1 NLLNF
6 DPSKYSYD
14 PTTDTFGNNGI
25 IIAGNNA
32 NGTPGRN
39 KTTLT
44 GRQWG
49 FAPRVG
55 VAWSPKMFNN
65 KLVVRAGWGM
75 YYDRGELFSY
85 LSPGVTGNIT
95 TGGPFGISPQE
106 PFVNSQ
112 SCLVTIACTT
122 SLENP
127 YGTTLV
133 QPTGKANSIVLPNAC
148 ALATLAG
155 DAAPNAGC
163 IPNTSNITPFYLGVY
178 A

>member
-1 NLLNF
+1 
-6 DPSKYSYD
+6 
-14 PTTDTFGNNGI
+14 
-25 IIAGNNA
+25 
-32 NGTPGRN
+32 
-39 KTTLT
+39 
-44 GRQWG
+44 
-49 FAPRVG
+49 
-55 VAWSPKMFNN
+55 
-65 KLVVRAGWGM
+65 M

-95 TGGPFGISPQE
+95 TGGPFGINAQE

-112 SCLVTIACTT
+112 SCLVTIACTP

-155 DAAPNAGC
+155 DAAPNAG
-163 IPNTSNITPFYLGVY
+163 SNSASNAAGYDRSDARDSLHRRR
-178 A
+178 AR